1 MLRAA
6 DCARAAK
13 KKRRIYTIE
22 PQPDAEREE
31 GRVQLRMP
39 VVDGEFAAELANASR
54 AATRAKHWHEY
65 QRASQAVV
73 RVLERE
79 ADKGARVVYFNVINP
94 DRQFSQSGDM
104 NRYGDAVKF
113 MMKGKSSLPLKGGD
127 DDGLSQMMGCV
138 PQRER

>member
-1 MLRAA
+1 M
-6 DCARAAK
+6 
-13 KKRRIYTIE
+13 
-22 PQPDAEREE
+22 
-31 GRVQLRMP
+31 
-39 VVDGEFAAELANASR
+39 
-54 AATRAKHWHEY
+54 
-65 QRASQAVV
+65 